1 MLRQLSWQDQSDSG
15 LDLSGRDG
23 GLLVVGSQLGGL
35 GGDSLEDVVDKGVHD
50 GHGLLGDTGVRVG
63 LLQDLVDVG
72 GVGLLSGLGSLLGLG
87 GGGGLLAGGLLLGGS
102 LGCYFLFC
110 LRCHGVCVRGGVGW
124 VQERAGRQKGRAGA
138 RSDTEARRPGPDLHL
153 FLYNARQRA
162 LLQHGAVNS
171 VPCRRPWLPLTAQ
184 RALQRGFMYGPAA
197 GSLLQRGR
205 AETRPAHD
213 LSSSR
218 VNVRPR
224 ASPHGIPSCAR
235 QTCLAHFHC
244 ARSTPAPQHASGERP
259 GCTTRLVPRLL
270 RRDNVPAPSAHRH
283 YK

>member
-224 ASPHGIPSCAR
+224 ASPPRYTLLCATDVSCAFP
-235 QTCLAHFHC
+235 LC
-244 ARSTPAPQHASGERP
+244 AIH
-259 GCTTRLVPRLL
+259 
-270 RRDNVPAPSAHRH
+270 PSAPTRIWRAPGLHHPPSPTFTPTR
-283 YK
+283 